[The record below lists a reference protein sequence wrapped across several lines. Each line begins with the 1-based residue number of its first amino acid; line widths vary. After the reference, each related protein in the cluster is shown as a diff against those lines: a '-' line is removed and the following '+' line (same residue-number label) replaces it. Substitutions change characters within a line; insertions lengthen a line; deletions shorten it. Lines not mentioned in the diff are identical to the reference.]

1 VYMTQGRS
9 QLSTVVNGRSRRE
22 GEQCDAAH
30 IAHATGKS
38 DRSRRN
44 RVRFSIQLKGSGNRE
59 EAMSSTSTE
68 HVGKSA
74 RYHKASQSTRR
85 ATSLPCL
92 TAWISM
98 TYEEERVRLT
108 ACSHAN

>member
-1 VYMTQGRS
+1 MLRT
-9 QLSTVVNGRSRRE
+9 
-22 GEQCDAAH
+22 
-30 IAHATGKS
+30 AHATGKS

-44 RVRFSIQLKGSGNRE
+44 KVRFSIQLKGGGNRE
-59 EAMSSTSTE
+59 EVMSSKSTE

-92 TAWISM
+92 TSWISM
-98 TYEEERVRLT
+98 TYERREGAPHRVFPR
-108 ACSHAN
+108 